1 MKSVCILAQTPYELD
16 MRVRRKGEA
25 LVEAGYSVDVLSL
38 HRAPLQKTYM
48 LNGVN
53 IHNVSLGKKR
63 GSLARYAFEYMA
75 FFAWSCFHLTKRM
88 PSKRYDL
95 VDVNTLPD
103 FLIFAGTFARSMGAK
118 LVFDMHEITPEF
130 YMSKYGIE
138 ESSRWIDFLKYLE
151 KISFDFAD
159 HVITINEPIRDLLAS
174 RGLRRSKSTVI
185 MNSADE
191 ATFGEGSMAS
201 STDLPEEV
209 PAFVMMYHGT
219 LTKIYGL
226 DIAIE
231 AFSLAQQEMPGAE
244 MWILGEGAEHVALQ
258 KLAQERGIASKVK
271 LLGYLPPSQM
281 PHWLSKCDVG
291 VLPIRRDQFLEHA
304 SPNKLSEYIIKG
316 KPVIISRLK
325 AIRYYFGED
334 ALAYFE
340 PNDPVSLAQQMIRV
354 YRDKGLRARLA
365 ATAKAEYAPVRWDV
379 MKKRYLKLVED
390 LIGPGTEVTKTSPI
404 AEISVSSESS

>member
-1 MKSVCILAQTPYELD
+1 

-191 ATFGEGSMAS
+191 ATFGEESTAS
-201 STDLPEEV
+201 PTDLPEV
-209 PAFVMMYHGT
+209 PAFV
-219 LTKIYGL
+219 
-226 DIAIE
+226 
-231 AFSLAQQEMPGAE
+231 
-244 MWILGEGAEHVALQ
+244 
-258 KLAQERGIASKVK
+258 
-271 LLGYLPPSQM
+271 
-281 PHWLSKCDVG
+281 
-291 VLPIRRDQFLEHA
+291 
-304 SPNKLSEYIIKG
+304 
-316 KPVIISRLK
+316 
-325 AIRYYFGED
+325 
-334 ALAYFE
+334 
-340 PNDPVSLAQQMIRV
+340 
-354 YRDKGLRARLA
+354 
-365 ATAKAEYAPVRWDV
+365 
-379 MKKRYLKLVED
+379 
-390 LIGPGTEVTKTSPI
+390 
-404 AEISVSSESS
+404 